1 MIGLG
6 SPVLGLKP
14 VSYVCHQEA
23 AVIRHVIRGWVKKK
37 KVLERTCF
45 RLGKDRRGGGRGEK
59 AFSIDEYF
67 FIRVT
72 RNLSSAIDESSV
84 FFREKEFEQNFRFT
98 RETTLYMTVL
108 SEY

>member
-1 MIGLG
+1 M
-6 SPVLGLKP
+6 
-14 VSYVCHQEA
+14 
-23 AVIRHVIRGWVKKK
+23 IRHVIRGWVKKK

-45 RLGKDRRGGGRGEK
+45 RLGKDRRGGRGEK
-59 AFSIDEYF
+59 AFSIDECF

-72 RNLSSAIDESSV
+72 RNLSSAIDESSF
-84 FFREKEFEQNFRFT
+84 FFREKEFEQNFRFR